1 MLLAVLEKRGGFR
14 LGNQDVFLNI
24 AGGLKVEDPAI
35 DLAVCISLISS
46 LENRVIPASVCF
58 YGEVGLGGEVRAVN
72 RIENR
77 IAEAERLG
85 FKTMFISSYNFNKIK
100 PDKYKLEIIGVKKL
114 DDLIVKL
121 FLKKKS

>member
-1 MLLAVLEKRGGFR
+1 
-14 LGNQDVFLNI
+14 
-24 AGGLKVEDPAI
+24 
-35 DLAVCISLISS
+35 
-46 LENRVIPASVCF
+46 
-58 YGEVGLGGEVRAVN
+58 VN

-85 FKTMFISSYNFNKIK
+85 FKTMFISSYNFSKIK